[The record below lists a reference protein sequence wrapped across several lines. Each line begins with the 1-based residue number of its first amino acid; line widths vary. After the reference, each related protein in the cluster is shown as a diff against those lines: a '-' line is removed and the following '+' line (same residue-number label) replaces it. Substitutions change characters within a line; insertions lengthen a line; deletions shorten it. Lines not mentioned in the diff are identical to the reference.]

1 MEAASHRT
9 LPHLG
14 TAQRSH
20 TAASPLRPPNNV
32 ADGGGAPTAHSTV
45 EPTAR
50 QGASPQHEEFTHL
63 VRNTGG
69 EDGSSPFACEKESWH
84 SAINHNNSIWIRK
97 KKYFVLKST
106 KNKLSFTN
114 TIIAGF

>member
-1 MEAASHRT
+1 M
-9 LPHLG
+9 
-14 TAQRSH
+14 
-20 TAASPLRPPNNV
+20 NM
-32 ADGGGAPTAHSTV
+32 GGG
-45 EPTAR
+45 
-50 QGASPQHEEFTHL
+50 
-63 VRNTGG
+63 
-69 EDGSSPFACEKESWH
+69 DGSSPFVREKESWH